1 MQPIAYRK
9 ALKDYFTEFIMLFA
23 AVTLGFFAENLREY
37 YDERRLEKQ
46 LMRSMVSDLNR
57 NEELLTSQQTSLL
70 ARKVACDSLS
80 YFFNQSN
87 LRRYGA
93 ELYQYG
99 RRIGYYAGEYP
110 LSSRSLDQLK
120 NNGMFSFISKD
131 IIADSLSNYDNLKTQ
146 YEQRIKWYFED
157 VKKVQDENK
166 YIYDTRVFEKASV
179 YTNAYLFIILK
190 PEGNP
195 QLLTYD
201 KEKLQKYYNSF
212 YYLKKN
218 TETQL
223 RTVTD
228 LIKSTRI
235 VKELIIREYTLENE
249 GN

>member
-1 MQPIAYRK
+1 MQKGIYKKELR
-9 ALKDYFTEFIMLFA
+9 DYFTEFVMLFA
-23 AVTLGFFAENLREY
+23 AVTLGFFAENLREHY
-37 YDERRLEKQ
+37 AERRLEKQ

-57 NEELLTSQQTSLL
+57 NEELLSAQQRALL

-80 YFFNQSN
+80 YFFNQTD
-87 LRRYGA
+87 LHRYGA

-131 IIADSLSNYDNLKTQ
+131 IVADSLSNYDNLKMQ

-157 VKKVQDENK
+157 VKEVQDENK
-166 YIYDTRVFEKASV
+166 FIYDTRVFEKASV

-201 KEKLQKYYNSF
+201 KERLQKYYNSF

-228 LIKSTRI
+228 LIESTR
-235 VKELIIREYTLENE
+235 VLKDLIIKEYQLDKETN
-249 GN
+249 